1 MALMDW
7 IIIVVLVV
15 SVLSAAKHGF
25 FVEVFSLA
33 GVVLGLLLA
42 SWNYERLLPWL
53 NGWIHQ
59 PAIAQIGAFLAI
71 ALGVMI
77 VAGLLG
83 RVIRWS
89 LHSIGLGWAD
99 RIVGAAFGLVK
110 GCVLVTLAMMA
121 ITAFMPHT
129 NWFQKSRLSP
139 YFLSVAHQTASLT
152 PSELGERIRQGVTM
166 IRNAQPYWLKPNA
179 NLAPG
184 PLQFIH
190 THKIESGTTAQ
201 A

>member
-1 MALMDW
+1 MALVDW
-7 IIIVVLVV
+7 IIVIVLVV

-33 GVVLGLLLA
+33 GVILGLLLA

-59 PAIAQIGAFLAI
+59 QAIAQVGAFLAI

-89 LHSIGLGWAD
+89 VRSIGLGWAD

-121 ITAFMPHT
+121 ITAFMPHA
-129 NWFQKSRLSP
+129 NWFEKSRLSP
-139 YFLSVAHQTASLT
+139 YFLSVAHQTATLT
-152 PSELGERIRQGVTM
+152 PSELGERIRQGVTI
-166 IRNAQPYWLKPNA
+166 IRNAQPYWLKPHA
-179 NLAPG
+179 NSAPG
-184 PLQFIH
+184 PRQLKN
-190 THKIESGTTAQ
+190 KIKPGTTTLA
-201 A
+201 